1 MNSWEKMVPLL
12 CESRFEGKKS
22 RAVFCTQFEVTY
34 TPEGVSFGAW
44 GRLELETV
52 CGINTQE
59 AWKAPRIETNLIGC
73 ESMYRREQ
81 V

>member
-1 MNSWEKMVPLL
+1 MVPLL

-22 RAVFCTQFEVTY
+22 RVVFCTQFEVSGTHQKEC
-34 TPEGVSFGAW
+34 PLGAW

-59 AWKAPRIETNLIGC
+59 AWKAPRTETNLIGR
-73 ESMYRREQ
+73 ESRYRREQ